1 MSSTIEWEENYNF
14 NGCYTYTIYSTIT
27 YELSGGWLR
36 ATKTDPAECP
46 DVRIIKVAVD
56 EVAGILRDGEWLR
69 GVVAARPWTG
79 DVVRAVKL
87 YTRAFDY
94 QRDDVREKILQ
105 IEKAGDE

>member
-1 MSSTIEWEENYNF
+1 MSSTIEWEEEYDYN
-14 NGCYTYTIYSTIT
+14 GVTYTMWSTIT

-46 DVRIIKVAVD
+46 DVTIVKVVVD
-56 EVAGILRDGEWLR
+56 SIGNIPVLMDLISLVNQYVAD
-69 GVVAARPWTG
+69 
-79 DVVRAVKL
+79 
-87 YTRAFDY
+87 FDH